1 MAFRI
6 DRKSTRV
13 AGMIEIIRAGL
24 NELTGDITT
33 L

>member
-6 DRKSTRV
+6 DRKSARV
-13 AGMIEIIRAGL
+13 AGTIEIFCAGL